1 MVTTEKKA
9 RIGEVFDLTIAA
21 LNEDGYGIGCSG
33 EKQILV
39 TGVLPGETVR
49 VKVTFVG
56 RREILASTIKVLR
69 HSTARLLTPPG
80 ANAPLFDYFPL
91 LIMKYPAQLEWKRDL
106 VENAL
111 RGYSALKEI
120 TPRTVLPSPKP
131 LHYRNI
137 ARLVIAG
144 KFSTPVIG
152 IYRRNSDD
160 VLDIGDCPL
169 YHPLINR
176 VVQAVR
182 DGIKHGKVPIYSAR
196 SGTGLLR
203 YLVIRVTEAEN
214 RVMAVFITAQR
225 SFNEIHHLAK
235 FLQGS
240 VPEVEVVVQNVND
253 TAGRDIFG
261 ETNHYL
267 TRKRL
272 LHDTIGDI
280 RYDISPTS
288 YFPENSVSAQTVY
301 EKVREWAVLSGRET
315 VIQLYCGNGGI
326 LFYLSRCAKK
336 VIGIGLGER
345 GVTDAEKIAR
355 QNGIHNCSFEAGKEV
370 GLLTE
375 LRKKGFCPDL
385 FVIEMPRKGCEKE
398 VLQQVV
404 ALAPTRIV
412 HLSGFLQPMANDLNI
427 LSQLGYRTMEVQ
439 PVDMFP
445 QTSRVETASLLVKR

>member
-1 MVTTEKKA
+1 
-9 RIGEVFDLTIAA
+9 
-21 LNEDGYGIGCSG
+21 
-33 EKQILV
+33 
-39 TGVLPGETVR
+39 
-49 VKVTFVG
+49 
-56 RREILASTIKVLR
+56 
-69 HSTARLLTPPG
+69 
-80 ANAPLFDYFPL
+80 
-91 LIMKYPAQLEWKRDL
+91 
-106 VENAL
+106 
-111 RGYSALKEI
+111 
-120 TPRTVLPSPKP
+120 
-131 LHYRNI
+131 
-137 ARLVIAG
+137 
-144 KFSTPVIG
+144 
-152 IYRRNSDD
+152 
-160 VLDIGDCPL
+160 
-169 YHPLINR
+169 
-176 VVQAVR
+176 
-182 DGIKHGKVPIYSAR
+182 
-196 SGTGLLR
+196 
-203 YLVIRVTEAEN
+203 
-214 RVMAVFITAQR
+214 MAVFITAQR

-240 VPEVEVVVQNVND
+240 VPEVEVIVQNVND

-261 ETNHYL
+261 ETNHYV
-267 TRKRL
+267 TRKRM

-288 YFPENSVSAQTVY
+288 YFPENSVGAQTVY
-301 EKVREWAVLSGRET
+301 DKVREWAVLSGRET

-326 LFYLSRCAKK
+326 LLYLSRWAKT

-355 QNGIHNCSFEAGKEV
+355 QNGIHNCCFEAGQEV

-404 ALAPTRIV
+404 ALAPTRII

-445 QTSRVETASLLVKR
+445 QTSRVETVSLLVKR